1 MELLY
6 FSLIF
11 VTLILLAG
19 ILYSRLGRYE
29 AYLRDLQ
36 GIKTLNDRLG
46 DLVDGLE
53 GLKTRRVEDQI
64 HQIQETLEQ
73 IRVGLER
80 QAGRAPVV
88 QEIVQRAAPVPIL
101 SLQDVVESKLYNMG
115 YQQVHIVSDL
125 SEANSE
131 EPLRIIVEA
140 RKDGT
145 IHKGH
150 LVLNGQS
157 VTELDIQPV
166 FGSFP

>member
-19 ILYSRLGRYE
+19 IVLSRLGRYE
-29 AYLRDLQ
+29 AYLKDLE

-46 DLVDGLE
+46 DLVNGLE

-64 HQIQETLEQ
+64 HQIHETLEQ
-73 IRVGLER
+73 IRLGLDR
-80 QAGRAPVV
+80 QGERAPVV
-88 QEIVQRAAPVPIL
+88 QEIVQRAAPVPTL
-101 SLQDVVESKLYNMG
+101 SLQDIVESKLYNMG
-115 YQQVHIVSDL
+115 FQEVRIVTDL
-125 SEANSE
+125 SEVNSD
-131 EPLRIIVEA
+131 EPLRIVVEA
-140 RKDGT
+140 RRDGT

-157 VTELDIQPV
+157 VTELDVQPV